1 MMDRAVSRWRL
12 KSIRPLCIFMSLPVP
27 AFSFSGCFHPWSPF
41 PWPTSV
47 QTTASSQ
54 NEHSEPL
61 GSYVLPSQTPFIPGA
76 QGAEFYPFLLDWS
89 WGVNIAWVIS
99 WILDCLVQTL
109 LGVSHFFPWGVGVE
123 NFLPDR
129 PCQVGP
135 QKQNWAF
142 SWDAVSCN
150 VLTLEL

>member
-1 MMDRAVSRWRL
+1 MSEL
-12 KSIRPLCIFMSLPVP
+12 QILFFTLCPL
-27 AFSFSGCFHPWSPF
+27 AKPF
-41 PWPTSV
+41 PDASIHGHLSPDPTSV

-61 GSYVLPSQTPFIPGA
+61 GSHVLPSQTLLIPGA

-89 WGVNIAWVIS
+89 CGMNIAWVIS

-109 LGVSHFFPWGVGVE
+109 LEVSHFFPWGVGVQ

-142 SWDAVSCN
+142 R
-150 VLTLEL
+150 